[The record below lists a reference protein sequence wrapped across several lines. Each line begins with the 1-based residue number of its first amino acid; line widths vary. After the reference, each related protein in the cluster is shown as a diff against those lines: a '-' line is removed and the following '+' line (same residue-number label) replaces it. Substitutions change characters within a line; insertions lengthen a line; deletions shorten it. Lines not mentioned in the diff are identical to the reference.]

1 MKSPTTRSRGTPRLN
16 VQLRFPSTTR
26 ICIAH
31 PYFVSTES
39 EAYRNNE
46 QVIWEEFLG
55 HLGSRPSD
63 LLAAR
68 HNGATREVDRITVPL
83 PADVDPDCR
92 IELRNKKTGGI
103 GFQLTNKLHNADRR
117 IAAIHET
124 IELADELLFAPMQF
138 VDRALFPGEDDHVRP
153 TKAMPNKWERVTLG
167 VMLSSIIHK
176 QYEWSKRLVCLFFP
190 DLRPDLNMLTSC
202 GWTRTE
208 RGLGTSMVCRRSVV
222 ERVVQGPEH
231 G

>member
-1 MKSPTTRSRGTPRLN
+1 MSFVWTQKLNWYDEIPDDKVSRYSSLE
-16 VQLRFPSTTR
+16 Q
-26 ICIAH
+26 
-31 PYFVSTES
+31 S
-39 EAYRNNE
+39 EGYRNNQ
-46 QVIWEEFLG
+46 QVIWEEFLS
-55 HLGSRPSD
+55 HLGSRPSE

-68 HNGATREVDRITVPL
+68 HNGATREVDCITVPL

-176 QYEWSKRLVCLFFP
+176 QYEWTKRLSADLAHLWYVDDPLWIEWSKDPSTVEVLWITALRRTLPAANGRVYWFP
-190 DLRPDLNMLTSC
+190 EIEMRFK
-202 GWTRTE
+202 
-208 RGLGTSMVCRRSVV
+208 
-222 ERVVQGPEH
+222 
-231 G
+231 